1 MLRVTSQLARAGT
14 ATHIKNAF
22 YNGLQP
28 PSAVIALNSPTLGD
42 YERRLLSKIFDKF
55 SSNINNSS
63 ESTSTSNT
71 KRAKPLFLCA
81 DGAYSK
87 IAKLPS
93 LLNAVD
99 MVVGDG
105 DSLLWWKQQE
115 ASLQQQQQ
123 KQSSVALGGNS
134 SPPAPVSHIVLHH
147 AEHFGDDRHGRS
159 SSSVSQD
166 AVKAVVHEDN
176 VEHFQLLEQSF
187 LRKRALFVRVLD
199 QNTTDFEKCLTV
211 CERVLSSQYWAKA
224 THQHVDDAHHADDDA
239 TSSHQK
245 NHVVLVLGFQG
256 GEWHHEMAALHAG
269 AKYSAGSSAYSS
281 PPSILDLRFHAPHT
295 TIAFCNPNGETIFD
309 RNVDFENKTFAL
321 IPFGDSPSSLV
332 TTGLKWN
339 LDHHCPRGSPKFSG
353 ATSSSDPYFGFTN
366 ASVRSSYISTSNR
379 ITDPDGRVKIQLSG
393 TDACVVALAIHLDAT
408 QPPQVHVS
416 GKEGAKKEATAPR
429 LGVTMLV
436 YRDTDNNTNNN
447 AHQQQTSIIT
457 TEYLLVQR
465 GKAPSKGLWG
475 CPGGSVEWG
484 EGSLAAAVRELKEE
498 TGLEV
503 DGQSLSL
510 PLGRSPVH
518 TSDVIVPSEE
528 QQANNLANEQEP
540 VRPVEHHFVLMHFA
554 AQLHQEGSLATLK
567 AGDDAAAVAWKSKEE
582 ITAMT
587 SEGLCVAG
595 VLDVISAVETARNTA
610 AAAKRSKL

>member
-1 MLRVTSQLARAGT
+1 MLRVTSQLARTGT

-63 ESTSTSNT
+63 ESTSISNT

-123 KQSSVALGGNS
+123 SVALGGNY

-159 SSSVSQD
+159 SSSASQG
-166 AVKAVVHEDN
+166 AVKAVHEDN

-224 THQHVDDAHHADDDA
+224 THQHVDDTRHSDDA
-239 TSSHQK
+239 SQQK
-245 NHVVLVLGFQG
+245 KHVVLVLGFQG

-269 AKYSAGSSAYSS
+269 AKYSAGSSACSS

-321 IPFGDSPSSLV
+321 IPFGESPLSLT

-339 LDHHCPRGSPKFSG
+339 LDHHHSPRGSPS
-353 ATSSSDPYFGFTN
+353 ATSSSDPPYFGFTN

-379 ITDPDGRVKIQLSG
+379 ITDPDGRVTIQLSG

-408 QPPQVHVS
+408 QPPEVRVS
-416 GKEGAKKEATAPR
+416 GKDGAKKEATAPR

-436 YRDTDNNTNNN
+436 YRDTDSNN
-447 AHQQQTSIIT
+447 AHQQQTSIT

-528 QQANNLANEQEP
+528 QKKQQTNLANEQQP